1 MEFMAGFITQQ
12 MKEII
17 DVIQVISVTDAVRT
31 DEVRTD
37 DEDLITLINM
47 ITMLDTIDHIYA
59 DIAADQN

>member
-1 MEFMAGFITQQ
+1 M
-12 MKEII
+12 
-17 DVIQVISVTDAVRT
+17 VQVISVTDAVRT